1 MGCRLDCQGTKAT
14 GTIAGR
20 MVPENI
26 NSLLSNFTGT
36 AENLAI
42 ASLRFTS
49 CASTMGLFYG
59 RSAAGFGG
67 GTAMTESAGRHINPE
82 VAPPSWLLEKAINN
96 LSMGLVVFDKHR
108 KVVFCNKRYMEIYGL
123 SSEQV
128 KAGTPLNDLIQR
140 RLAMGHKA
148 PSNSDA
154 YIQKRFRD
162 GAVPTATVQEF
173 SDGRTIIFTVYP
185 MPDGGGMATH
195 EDITE
200 REEVNARLKQQ
211 HELLKQQEESL
222 RIRHFQFDTAINNMS
237 QGLCFFDADHRLI
250 VCNDRYVDMYDLPRD
265 RIGPGTPLTEIVDM
279 RFNAGSFPAMSR
291 EEYLQWR
298 NNVAVSNEPTDSIVE
313 LKNGRTFKI
322 RHRPMPDGGWV
333 ATHEDI
339 TEQRRSEVKIEYMA
353 HHDALTD
360 LANRVLLNE
369 RLEHAL
375 GSRIHREQM
384 VAVHHLDLDQF
395 KAVNDTFGHPA
406 GDKLLKM
413 VADRLR
419 GLVRATDTIARMGGD
434 EFAIVQAPI
443 KDPAEATALAQDII
457 RLLGEPFEIDGH
469 QAVIGVSIGIA
480 VGPGD
485 GLRPDRLLRNAD
497 LALYR
502 AKGDG
507 RGIFCFFQPAM
518 DLQMQTRRLMEQDL
532 RKALPA
538 GEFELYYQPVV
549 NLASNEISGFEAL
562 IRWNHPQQG
571 LVSPG
576 EFIPLAEEIGF
587 IVPMGE
593 WVIREAC
600 ATAAGWPG
608 DASVAINI
616 SAVQFRNP
624 GLMQV
629 IVGALASSGLHPT
642 RLEIEITETVLLQN
656 KETTLA
662 VLHQLRA
669 LGVRIALDDFGTGYS
684 SLTYLQ
690 CFPFDKIKIDR
701 SFVKDITENTGSLNI
716 VRAVA
721 ALASGM
727 GMTATAE
734 GVETREQL
742 DSITSEGCTEM
753 QGFLFSRPLPAREIE
768 RLFLSGREIEL
779 APQRIV
785 AA

>member
-1 MGCRLDCQGTKAT
+1 MTDSVKRAAD
-14 GTIAGR
+14 
-20 MVPENI
+20 PE
-26 NSLLSNFTGT
+26 
-36 AENLAI
+36 
-42 ASLRFTS
+42 
-49 CASTMGLFYG
+49 
-59 RSAAGFGG
+59 
-67 GTAMTESAGRHINPE
+67 P
-82 VAPPSWLLEKAINN
+82 APPSWLLEKAINN
-96 LSMGLVVFDKHR
+96 LSMGLVVFDKQR

-128 KAGTPLNDLIQR
+128 KPGTPLNELIQR

-154 YIQKRFRD
+154 YIRERFRD

-200 REEVNARLKQQ
+200 REDVNARLKQQ
-211 HELLKQQEESL
+211 HELLRQQEENL

-237 QGLCFFDADHRLI
+237 QGLCFFDAAHRLI

-265 RIGPGTPLTEIVDM
+265 RVGPGTPLTEIVDM

-291 EEYLQWR
+291 DEYLNWR
-298 NNVAVSNEPTDSIVE
+298 TNVAVSAEPTDSIVE

-339 TEQRRSEVKIEYMA
+339 TEQRQSEVKIEYMA

-395 KAVNDTFGHPA
+395 KAVNDTFGHPV

-443 KDPAEATALAQDII
+443 TDPAEATSLAQHII
-457 RLLGEPFEIDGH
+457 RLLSEPFDIDGH

-562 IRWNHPQQG
+562 IRWNHPQRG

-576 EFIPLAEEIGF
+576 SFIPLAEEIGF

-608 DASVAINI
+608 DARVAINI

-629 IVGALASSGLHPT
+629 IVGALATSGLHPT

-753 QGFLFSRPLPAREIE
+753 QGFLFSRPLPAHEIE
-768 RLFLSGREIEL
+768 RLFLSGRETEQ
-779 APQRIV
+779 APDRIV